1 MNGELAQ
8 VVTLVAYGNHL
19 LTGND
24 VDLSSNSTF
33 QYLFSIKFARYKSNK
48 DKSGDVVAGSISE
61 WFAFLRSNQVS
72 RLWNVAFAWDRPDMP
87 EHIAASFAGGVARA
101 IQADLPGGYEL
112 WYPLWQTGGP
122 QDKPWN
128 VEYRGLMFANSH
140 VYPSPPVAFVKGE
153 LQKAITDA
161 VSFSRKPEV
170 GAGFWAD
177 HFTKS
182 LDLLESPAPVMPYH
196 PDMLP
201 DTGFDLE
208 ARQVMAAAA
217 QAYVFGG
224 MGSWNDMGFADKNL
238 NNEYEKIT
246 KELYEAVKMSIV
258 IASNSYTKK
267 QVGS

>member
-8 VVTLVAYGNHL
+8 IVTLVTYGNHI

-24 VDLSSNSTF
+24 VDLSTNATF
-33 QYLFSIKFARYKSNK
+33 QYLSSIKFARYKSNK
-48 DKSGDVVAGSISE
+48 DKSGDVVAGSVSD
-61 WFAFLRSNQVS
+61 WFAFLQSNQVS

-101 IQADLPGGYEL
+101 IQADMPDGYEL

-122 QDKPWN
+122 KEKPWD
-128 VEYRGLMFANSH
+128 VEYRGLLFTNNH

-153 LQKAITDA
+153 LRKAIADA
-161 VSFSRKPEV
+161 VSFSHRPEV

-182 LDLLESPAPVMPYH
+182 LDLLESPAPMIPYH

-201 DTGFDLE
+201 NTGFDLE
-208 ARQVMAAAA
+208 ARQVIAAAA

-224 MGSWNDMGFADKNL
+224 MGSWNDMGFADNDL
-238 NNEYEKIT
+238 NKEYEKIT
-246 KELYEAVKMSIV
+246 RELYETVKMSIV
-258 IASNSYTKK
+258 IASNAYIKK
-267 QVGS
+267 QVGA